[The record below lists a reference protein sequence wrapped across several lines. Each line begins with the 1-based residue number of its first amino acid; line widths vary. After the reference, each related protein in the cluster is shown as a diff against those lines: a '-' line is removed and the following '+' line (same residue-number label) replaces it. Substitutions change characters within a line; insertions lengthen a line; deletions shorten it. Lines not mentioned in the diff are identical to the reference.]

1 MSLRE
6 LEDHEGV
13 YVPNFEN
20 ALQVYHITN
29 TSHYPI
35 PQSFE
40 LEKPIKGRLLGN
52 PHNHA
57 SDADR
62 ILAALKAMD
71 QETYS
76 RLEIKES
83 AFNDF
88 KFRLLAQDPS
98 SDSMSNAVD
107 SFLILS
113 YTWHSNAW
121 QAHPALGEPHLEIG
135 GPLMPAMWAALLAQ
149 LKERECFWIDQ
160 LCIDQCSDTE
170 KTAAIAFM
178 DLLYKSARKVI
189 IALEDIALS
198 TTEMDSMFMYAASSS
213 SNFPLPE
220 LDLDKISQAFV
231 KIVSARW
238 FDRAW
243 CLHEFLVSRRHVF
256 LVPVYRN
263 DGQSGSMDPSIL
275 ILRVDGV
282 LLAEMFSCFVKKI
295 IQHQYDEQQSPLKNS
310 CFNGA
315 KIEQIRRFGTRLVGT
330 RLDVLGFQEGSETN
344 ASEDGSF
351 MHMFHEVF
359 SHQAMYNSDK
369 LSIVLNT
376 INSGLHLKD
385 LMSLSEDD
393 CLVMI
398 TMIALAAGDTTAMTT
413 NGSKLI
419 DDQREIPQNK
429 RWIRAPSS
437 ADQLRAVG
445 YKPIPRTKINAKLVT
460 EGLELDLFFLGTNLD
475 LRSPSQYH
483 LSIARWLIDHR
494 GLAPTYENERAL
506 RLDLE
511 TDKHKYGILRIACIQ
526 TLACAFECGKEWMLA
541 QHAKYYISQPG
552 GVPIQWSSG
561 AKYRF
566 EEAID
571 WCLATVIEDD
581 IGADLSKTW
590 QDYGTWFWV
599 DDAPE
604 EEIRLET
611 EDQDPTPL
619 ENKSMDTEAQDPPP
633 FLSSEEENWFHIII
647 FFTEQM
653 ITFGLAVEQAI
664 SDGSEDTWNVQ
675 ITRFSSAG
683 SNCLVFV
690 PAAQFHLCVPTAL
703 QDDSYGWMTRLWLL
717 QRKESCFYSLLGKS
731 RIVGDPSL
739 KEQPKK
745 MAIVVS

>member
-1 MSLRE
+1 MSVRE
-6 LEDHEGV
+6 LENHEGV
-13 YVPNFEN
+13 YVPNFEST
-20 ALQVYHITN
+20 LQVYHITN

-35 PQSFE
+35 PRSFE

-52 PHNHA
+52 PDNHP
-57 SDADR
+57 SEADR
-62 ILAALKAMD
+62 ILAALKVID
-71 QETYS
+71 KETYS
-76 RLEIKES
+76 RLGIKES
-83 AFNDF
+83 AFKDF
-88 KFRLLAQDPS
+88 KFRLLAQEPS

-121 QAHPALGEPHLEIG
+121 QAHPALAEPHPEIG

-160 LCIDQCSDTE
+160 LCIDQRSDTE
-170 KTAAIAFM
+170 KTAAIASM

-198 TTEMDSMFMYAASSS
+198 TTEMDLMFMYATSKN
-213 SNFPLPE
+213 SNVRFPE
-220 LDLDKISQAFV
+220 VDLDKISQAFA

-256 LVPVYRN
+256 LVPVYRI

-282 LLAEMFSCFVKKI
+282 FLAEMWYCF
-295 IQHQYDEQQSPLKNS
+295 IQKSLQHHFDEQQSPLKVN

-315 KIEQIRRFGTRLVGT
+315 KIDQIRRFGERLNA
-330 RLDVLGFQEGSETN
+330 LGFLEGLKSSETKV
-344 ASEDGSF
+344 SEDGSF
-351 MHMFHEVF
+351 MHRFHEVF

-376 INSGLHLKD
+376 MNSGLHLKEP
-385 LMSLSEDD
+385 MSLSEDD

-419 DDQREIPQNK
+419 DDQHEIPQNK

-445 YKPIPRTKINAKLVT
+445 YKPIQRTKINAKLVT

-475 LRSPSQYH
+475 LRSPSQH
-483 LSIARWLIDHR
+483 QLSIARWLIDHR
-494 GLAPTYENERAL
+494 GLSATQENEPAL
-506 RLDLE
+506 RLDIE
-511 TDKHKYGILRIACIQ
+511 TDKHVYDTLRIAYIQ
-526 TLACAFECGKEWMLA
+526 TLACAFECGKEWMIA
-541 QHAKYYISQPG
+541 QYSKSYISLPG
-552 GVPIQWSSG
+552 GVHVQLSSD
-561 AKYRF
+561 AKDRF
-566 EEAID
+566 EKAVD
-571 WCLATVIEDD
+571 WCLAAVIEHD
-581 IGADLSKTW
+581 IGADLNKTW
-590 QDYGTWFWV
+590 QDYGSWFWV

-604 EEIRLET
+604 EDNSMET
-611 EDQDPTPL
+611 EAQDPTLL
-619 ENKSMDTEAQDPPP
+619 ENNSMDTEAQDSPP
-633 FLSSEEENWFHIII
+633 FLSSEEEVWFNIII
-647 FFTEQM
+647 NFTEQM
-653 ITFGLAVEQAI
+653 IAFGLAVDQAI
-664 SDGSEDTWNVQ
+664 SYGFKDTWNVQ

-703 QDDSYGWMTRLWLL
+703 QDDSHGWMTRLWLL
-717 QRKESCFYSLLGKS
+717 QMKESCFYSLLGKS

-739 KEQPKK
+739 RGQPKK
-745 MAIVVS
+745 MAIIVE